1 MHISI
6 NYRKKNN
13 SYTNQR
19 PIIYNCFRMNNYL
32 IKKYNIVQGSYSE
45 LIFLDDVNHHF
56 VERRI
61 KLLINV

>member
-1 MHISI
+1 
-6 NYRKKNN
+6 
-13 SYTNQR
+13 
-19 PIIYNCFRMNNYL
+19 MNNYL
-32 IKKYNIVQGSYSE
+32 TKKYNVVQGSHSE